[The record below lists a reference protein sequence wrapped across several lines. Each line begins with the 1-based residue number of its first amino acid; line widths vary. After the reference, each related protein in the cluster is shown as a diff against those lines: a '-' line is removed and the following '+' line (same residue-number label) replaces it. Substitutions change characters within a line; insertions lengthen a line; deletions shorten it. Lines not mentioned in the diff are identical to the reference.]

1 MAGAAAKKT
10 AKNAE
15 VKTKY
20 YAGSALAFSLI
31 HFVIRVSGGMT
42 LGGFFQFAFLTIVAW
57 LSFRMIRAALELGV
71 GFDLWQDLFIIN
83 SIVQLGCLWSNYV
96 WLIYLAVPGYGIYM
110 FGGKVLNW
118 VFTPKETD
126 HQPPKADNRRP
137 KHVMRR

>member
-20 YAGSALAFSLI
+20 YAITALSFSII
-31 HFVIRVSGGMT
+31 HFVIRVSGGIS
-42 LGGFFQFAFLTIVAW
+42 LVEFFQFTFLTFVAW

-83 SIVQLGCLWSNYV
+83 HTVQIGCLWSNYV
-96 WLIYLAVPGYGIYM
+96 WLIYLVVPGYGIYM
-110 FGGKVLNW
+110 FGGKVLSW

-126 HQPPKADNRRP
+126 NESPKDDNRRQ
-137 KHVMRR
+137 KHVIRR